1 MRLALRHS
9 LPADASALHR
19 VSASA
24 IEARLVTAYAHGG
37 IVIGDTLYHSNGS
50 HGVHSEVNPDL
61 TGWVLIDLGDAL
73 DAVALDRFERVSGS
87 GYDFFSLGAFIVQ
100 GYQDTPDFTEPSE
113 ATREELE
120 QKAKELGIKF
130 DGRTSD
136 AKLNKLI
143 SESI

>member
-1 MRLALRHS
+1 MNKPTYLF
-9 LPADASALHR
+9 
-19 VSASA
+19 
-24 IEARLVTAYAHGG
+24 AR
-37 IVIGDTLYHSNGS
+37 DGS
-50 HGVHSEVNPDL
+50 M
-61 TGWVLIDLGDAL
+61 VLIDAHEVPEYI
-73 DAVALDRFERVSGS
+73 A
-87 GYDFFSLGAFIVQ
+87 Q

-143 SESI
+143 AEKV